1 MTLPAPGAPAA
12 PARALALADA
22 TPSAIPEA
30 LRGELRPETGAEP
43 ARPLRTADAVAGV
56 RTGALAGALVTGFL
70 VADLGVALGLT
81 GAGAGWP
88 VPHRQ
93 LSIRRSRSSSL
104 SFHRAKARNSR
115 AYVAG
120 IRRPGIHPKR
130 RRRSISTG

>member
-70 VADLGVALGLT
+70 VADLGVALGLPALVALGLGLGGVAVVL
-81 GAGAGWP
+81 GALVAVFDFTVRAMGA
-88 VPHRQ
+88 
-93 LSIRRSRSSSL
+93 SY
-104 SFHRAKARNSR
+104 A
-115 AYVAG
+115 
-120 IRRPGIHPKR
+120 
-130 RRRSISTG
+130 